1 MNAHIS
7 VPHRGLRLRWRNTT
21 AALAGAV
28 LAALLAVLP
37 ARAQVSL
44 RDDRG
49 VALTLPATPRRV
61 VSLLPSLTETVCALG
76 ECARLVGTDRY
87 SNWPAEVARLP
98 KLGGLDD
105 AHLEAI
111 VALRPD
117 LVLAAPSSR
126 VVARLEAL
134 GLKVLVLESRNH
146 ADVQRTLNLL
156 GAVFNRPD
164 AARRV
169 AAAIERDLQ
178 AAADRVPPGR
188 RGQTVYFE
196 VDPTPYA
203 AGGGSFVGE
212 TLARLGL
219 ANIVPVAMGPF
230 PRLNPE
236 FVVRAQPDIV
246 MAGAR
251 GLAEMPGR
259 PGWGG
264 LLAVR
269 GGQICGFDAAQDDL
283 LVRAGPR
290 LGAAALKLA
299 DCIAALPP
307 PPRVEA
313 AR

>member
-1 MNAHIS
+1 M
-7 VPHRGLRLRWRNTT
+7 PQRRWRWPTA
-21 AALAGAV
+21 AALAAAGLV
-28 LAALLAVLP
+28 TLFAALP
-37 ARAQVSL
+37 ALAQVSL

-49 VALTLPATPRRV
+49 TVLTLPAPPRRV

-126 VVARLEAL
+126 VVGRLEAL
-134 GLKVLVLESRNH
+134 GLKVMVLESRNH
-146 ADVQRTLNLL
+146 ADVQRTLKLL
-156 GAVFNRPD
+156 GVVFNRPD
-164 AARRV
+164 AASRV
-169 AAAIERDLQ
+169 TAEIERDLR
-178 AAADRVPPGR
+178 AAAERVPPGR

-264 LLAVR
+264 LIALR
-269 GGQICGFDAAQDDL
+269 GGQVCGFDAAQDDL

-290 LGAAALKLA
+290 LGTAALKLA
-299 DCIAALPP
+299 DCIAGLPL